1 MTAKVKTREQTKVC
15 PQVQVR
21 AGSTSKQHGVSAQ
34 CVPVH
39 KNTLMQAA
47 GKVKVQTPQISKCC
61 SEENGIQVSRNKN
74 CMPSVYVH
82 MYYPIGQTSRFCY
95 ASLFSW

>member
-1 MTAKVKTREQTKVC
+1 MAR
-15 PQVQVR
+15 
-21 AGSTSKQHGVSAQ
+21 
-34 CVPVH
+34 

-82 MYYPIGQTSRFCY
+82 MYYPIVKRLGFAMLLCLVGDSSFVV
-95 ASLFSW
+95 SV